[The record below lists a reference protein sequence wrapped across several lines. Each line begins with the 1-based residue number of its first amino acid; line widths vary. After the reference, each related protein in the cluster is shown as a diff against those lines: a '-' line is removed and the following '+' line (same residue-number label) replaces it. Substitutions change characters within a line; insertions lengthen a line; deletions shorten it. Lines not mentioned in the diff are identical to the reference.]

1 MIKGEHGLPAG
12 TPVSLNWEGHIQR
25 GGGFG
30 IYRNVTYDTH
40 EEMANLK
47 VEVLGGHYIVSAHNG
62 KLSFQYYE
70 DNERLTSFA
79 DKDLPRVSGGEFK
92 VSHLIKL
99 NDTKLVL
106 VGSNS
111 MLPIT
116 IKDNFDG
123 RNHHVDADYGQV
135 STIFKSDK
143 SIFPHCDNL
152 DTKRVVYIYEDL
164 TNFKIMA
171 GFATWT
177 GEGTNARMEIS
188 ESVVA
193 AEEGVYSYHG
203 VAGMSTEKFIIAA
216 TGFKNNGTGPIEEPF
231 APIRMK
237 VGHIDWETRKIVFSD
252 WKIRIFSDNV
262 NWFALD
268 NFNERMAVIAYY
280 DHTEGDGVVAMA
292 VFLDGEEVRYGGY
305 TIIEHGGALKPESSQ
320 RMALRILSHD
330 RFGVVFPDA
339 SNNGNLIF
347 MMGERTETN
356 DMQRVGSNFVIA
368 RNNPRKNGYFWFAV
382 APIDWNHFVI
392 VDSFELGD
400 FKYATANIGYH
411 LAYPVGLTSDKS
423 SKHIQ
428 FHGVFKYKDSKVKL
442 VPGYVYYT
450 NSMGRLIRGSPYGYN
465 HAEFGNFYVVSRW
478 TREICALHNQIG
490 IAVSEKELLI
500 RTY

>member
-1 MIKGEHGLPAG
+1 MKGEHGLPAG
-12 TPVSLNWEGHIQR
+12 TPVSLDWEGYIQR

-40 EEMANLK
+40 EEMPHLK
-47 VEVLGGHYIVSAHNG
+47 VEVLAGHYIVSASDG

-79 DKDLPRVSGGEFK
+79 DKPLPDAWGNPLK
-92 VSHLIKL
+92 VDHLIKM

-116 IKDNFDG
+116 IKDDFDG
-123 RNHHVDADYGQV
+123 TNHHIDAVYGQL
-135 STIFKSDK
+135 TRIFNSRDP
-143 SIFPHCDNL
+143 IFAHADNL
-152 DTKRVVYIYEDL
+152 DGDRVAYIFEDL
-164 TNFKIMA
+164 ANFKIMA
-171 GFATWT
+171 GFGTWV
-177 GEGTNARMEIS
+177 GEGKEARMQLS
-188 ESVVA
+188 DPVVA

-237 VGHIDWETRKIVFSD
+237 VGHIDWQSQKVVFSD
-252 WKIRIFSDNV
+252 WNIRIFSDNV

-268 NFNERMAVIAYY
+268 NFNQNMAVIAYY

-292 VFLDGEEVRYGGY
+292 VFLDGDSVRYGGY

-330 RFGVVFPDA
+330 RFGIVFPDA

-347 MMGERTETN
+347 MMGERTANN
-356 DMQRVGSNFVIA
+356 DMQRIGSNFIIA
-368 RNNPRKNGYFWFAV
+368 RNNPKKQGYFWFAV

-392 VDSFELGD
+392 VDSFDNNEGN
-400 FKYATANIGYH
+400 YATANVGYH
-411 LAYPVGLTSDKS
+411 LAYPVGLTSDRS

-428 FHGVFKYKDSKVKL
+428 FHGVFKYKDPKMKL

-465 HAEFGNFYVVSRW
+465 HGEFGNFYVVSRW